1 MTYSSPDFLKIVS
14 QKSITTD
21 KQEYI
26 DTISYLVEEQPVLA
40 SLLFD
45 LDDEMSEEMQEYL
58 YQAVVMLVQGFRET
72 GIHVKLISEDSVKN
86 VISEKDELYKE
97 AVDEENPV
105 FDKEKLLSLSHNPL
119 VLELL
124 YDTYFDK
131 VSSAPDAYNVYDRL
145 NLLFMLDVIISVIE
159 ENTDIRQEL

>member
-1 MTYSSPDFLKIVS
+1 MTSSSPDFLKIVR
-14 QKSITTD
+14 QKSIVTD

-26 DTISYLVEEQPVLA
+26 ETINYLVEEQPVLA

-72 GIHVKLISEDSVKN
+72 GIHVRLIPEESVKN
-86 VISEKDELYKE
+86 IISEKDELYKE
-97 AVDEENPV
+97 AVDEENPI
-105 FDKEKLLSLSHNPL
+105 FDKEKLLSLSHNPS

-131 VSSAPDAYNVYDRL
+131 VSSDPDAYNVYDRL